1 MSKLMIGIELKREF
15 KSFNNSGENVK
26 LQLYFNTLLN
36 TSMDDLQQ
44 CE

>member
-15 KSFNNSGENVK
+15 KNFNNLGENVK